1 MSGIAAAGIF
11 KASGRGGIM
20 FVLPWLTPTEQPST
34 LLLTKLIISAVG
46 FIILCLGARLYL
58 LARKR

>member
-1 MSGIAAAGIF
+1 
-11 KASGRGGIM
+11 M

-34 LLLTKLIISAVG
+34 LFLTKLFISVVG